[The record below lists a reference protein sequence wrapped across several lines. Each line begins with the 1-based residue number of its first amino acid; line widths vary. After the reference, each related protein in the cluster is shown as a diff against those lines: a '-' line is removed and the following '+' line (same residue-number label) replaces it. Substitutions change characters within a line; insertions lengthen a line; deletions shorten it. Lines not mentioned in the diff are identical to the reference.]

1 MRKNKLLLIAAAALS
16 ITAAESLRAEDKYV
30 TPGERMIVD
39 DRVKEAPQLEKR
51 IFKKPKVVTK
61 KQLEEA
67 PEPPKTSYDATPE
80 HVQEEEAK
88 EEMNKDDALDNV
100 QIDVDTGYGRDAE
113 DVADEVEEIREEIQ
127 ENQ

>member
-16 ITAAESLRAEDKYV
+16 ITGAESLRAEDKFV

-39 DRVKEAPQLEKR
+39 DRVEEAPQLEKR

-67 PEPPKTSYDATPE
+67 PEAPKTSYDATPE
-80 HVQEEEAK
+80 HVQEEEARR
-88 EEMNKDDALDNV
+88 EENESDALGNV
-100 QIDVDTGYGRDAE
+100 QIEVDTGYGRDAE
-113 DVADEVEEIREEIQ
+113 DIADEIEEIEEEIEQ
-127 ENQ
+127 NQ

>member
-39 DRVKEAPQLEKR
+39 DRVEEAPQLEKR

-67 PEPPKTSYDATPE
+67 PEAPKTSYDATPE
-80 HVQEEEAK
+80 HVQEEEARR
-88 EEMNKDDALDNV
+88 EEDESDVLDNV
-100 QIDVDTGYGRDAE
+100 QIEVDTGYGRDA
-113 DVADEVEEIREEIQ
+113 DDIADEVEEIREEID
-127 ENQ
+127 EID

>member
-16 ITAAESLRAEDKYV
+16 ITGAESLRAEDKFV

-39 DRVKEAPQLEKR
+39 DRVEEAPQLEKR

-67 PEPPKTSYDATPE
+67 PEAPKTSYDATPE
-80 HVQEEEAK
+80 HVREEEARR
-88 EEMNKDDALDNV
+88 EENESDALGNV
-100 QIDVDTGYGRDAE
+100 QIEVDTGYGRDAE
-113 DVADEVEEIREEIQ
+113 DIADEIEEIEEEIEQ
-127 ENQ
+127 NQ